1 MKITSKVAVAAL
13 GLVCVGSVVKAQSL
27 DDAKKAINAEQYSKA
42 KSMLKNLTVTEP
54 TKDEDYFY
62 LGWVYL
68 QQDEADSAK
77 LFFNKGLA
85 VSPKSAL
92 NYAGLGAVA
101 FLDKDR
107 ATATTNFNQAIAL
120 ATKKDV
126 EPYVYVGRS
135 YLLVSSANAAIAPAD
150 AKSAIDV
157 LTKGL
162 TINPKNTDLLL
173 ARGSAYLSQL
183 QNTEASN
190 DFDAAL
196 EINPKLASADVAGGV
211 ILKFANNYTAAEDK
225 FKAALE
231 IDPNFGPAYR
241 EWAETD
247 LRWSNNDASQS
258 AKRQEA
264 VEHYQKYLSLT
275 DMSVESQMR
284 YADFLISAHDPADYK
299 ILETVATDLSKSASS
314 NLRIYRYLGYAAYE
328 NKDYP
333 AGLTAMNTWMTKADP
348 KRIIPADYLYLGHL
362 QISSGQDSIGMMNL
376 QKAYELDSTQTDVLA
391 EIAKSLYTAKKYKEA
406 GDEYALYID
415 KSKKES
421 LNDLFREGSA
431 YYFAYTY
438 APAKTGD
445 TTLLTKADSSFARI
459 QHLATQPVAIA
470 ALYRAFVEDAK
481 DADRN
486 NIKGLAKPYYED
498 FIKIT
503 TAKPSITDADKKNLA
518 IAYDYLGTYYE
529 YKVKDMAQASD
540 NYSKALANDPTNAQA
555 LEFTKRK
562 K

>member
-1 MKITSKVAVAAL
+1 
-13 GLVCVGSVVKAQSL
+13 
-27 DDAKKAINAEQYSKA
+27 
-42 KSMLKNLTVTEP
+42 
-54 TKDEDYFY
+54 
-62 LGWVYL
+62 
-68 QQDEADSAK
+68 
-77 LFFNKGLA
+77 
-85 VSPKSAL
+85 
-92 NYAGLGAVA
+92 
-101 FLDKDR
+101 
-107 ATATTNFNQAIAL
+107 
-120 ATKKDV
+120 
-126 EPYVYVGRS
+126 
-135 YLLVSSANAAIAPAD
+135 
-150 AKSAIDV
+150 

-362 QISSGQDSIGMMNL
+362 QISSGQDSIGMNNL
-376 QKAYELDSTQTDVLA
+376 RKAYELDSTQTDVLL
-391 EIAKSLYTAKKYKEA
+391 EIAKALYTSKKYKAA
-406 GDEYALYID
+406 GDEYTLYI
-415 KSKKES
+415 SKNPRS
-421 LNDLFREGSA
+421 NLTDMFNEGRS
-431 YYFAYTY
+431 YYFAFQDQYFSKATPKPV
-438 APAKTGD
+438 AD
-445 TTLLTKADSSFARI
+445 TTLLTKADTAFSRI
-459 QHLATQPVAIA
+459 QQKVTKPVPDI
-470 ALYRAFVEDAK
+470 ALYRARLYDYKET
-481 DADRN
+481 DRN
-486 NIKGLAKPYYED
+486 NIKGLAKPFYETY
-498 FIKIT
+498 IQQVL
-503 TAKPSITDADKKNLA
+503 AKGTPPDDRTKGNLA
-518 IAYDYLGTYYE
+518 EAYDYLGRYYSAVAKDPIKANE
-529 YKVKDMAQASD
+529 NYANTLINVPTDSEALDYVK
-540 NYSKALANDPTNAQA
+540 KHP
-555 LEFTKRK
+555 K

>member
-1 MKITSKVAVAAL
+1 MKITSKVAAAAL
-13 GLVCVGSVVKAQSL
+13 GLVFIGSVANAQSL

-68 QQDEADSAK
+68 QQDEPDSAK
-77 LFFNKGLA
+77 LWFNKGLA
-85 VSPKSAL
+85 TNNKSAL

-101 FLDKDR
+101 FVNKDK

-120 ATKKDV
+120 TTKKDV
-126 EPYVYVGRS
+126 EAYVYVGRS
-135 YLLVSSANAAIAPAD
+135 YLLVSPAGSPIAPAD
-150 AKSAIDV
+150 AKSAIDI
-157 LTKGL
+157 LTRGL
-162 TINPKNTDLLL
+162 AINPKSTDLLL
-173 ARGSAYLSQL
+173 ARGTAYLSQL

-196 EINPKLASADVAGGV
+196 EINPKLASADVAEGV
-211 ILKFANNYTAAEDK
+211 ISKFANNYPDAESK
-225 FKAALE
+225 FQAALA

-247 LRWSNNDASQS
+247 LRWSNNEAAQA

-299 ILETVATDLSKSASS
+299 ILQTIATDLSKSANT

-328 NKDYP
+328 NKDYA

-362 QISSGQDSIGMMNL
+362 QIASGQDSIGMNNL
-376 QKAYELDSTQTDVLA
+376 RKAYELDSTQTDVIA
-391 EIAKSLYTAKKYKEA
+391 EIAKAEYTSKKYKQA
-406 GDEYALYID
+406 GDEYALFIT
-415 KSKKES
+415 KSHKAT
-421 LNDLFREGSA
+421 LNDYLREGFA
-431 YYFAYTY
+431 YYY
-438 APAKTGD
+438 AFDAKKPD
-445 TTLLTKADSSFARI
+445 TTLLTKADSAFSYI
-459 QHLATQPVAIA
+459 QQKATTPVAIVS
-470 ALYRAFVEDAK
+470 LYRAYVADTK

-529 YKVKDMAQASD
+529 YKVKDAAQATE
-540 NYSKALANDPTNAQA
+540 NYQKALTNDPTNAQA
-555 LEFTKRK
+555 LEYMKRK